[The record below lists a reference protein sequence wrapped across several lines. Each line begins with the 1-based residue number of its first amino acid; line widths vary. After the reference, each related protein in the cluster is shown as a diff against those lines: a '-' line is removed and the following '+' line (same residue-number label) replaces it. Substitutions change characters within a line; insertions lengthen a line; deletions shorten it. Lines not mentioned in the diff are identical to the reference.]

1 MHILRI
7 SVKCHIVLFNSKYF
21 SYPFRTT
28 LKERIQAEKK
38 QATLAADQTPAVAN
52 PSPVGPAIGT
62 TPTPSMAT
70 PLPSSCTPLTV
81 DPKHITPV
89 SQRSQRSSR
98 SHTSKSLN
106 FEMPTHTTTAC
117 AARPVSPASSFDSS
131 IHDLGETSVKR
142 KRGRPHKVP
151 TAPTYDDFPENGT
164 EDEKKKWKKRKTAE
178 EWHYK
183 NLHLKKQRNTMKKKR
198 LEFPDFI
205 QKNDKNLFKQHKGT
219 PKSTSTS
226 VRILQLQLQR
236 QKLKKRAE

>member
-1 MHILRI
+1 M
-7 SVKCHIVLFNSKYF
+7 KCHIVLFNCKYF

-28 LKERIQAEKK
+28 QKERIQAEKK

-52 PSPVGPAIGT
+52 PLPVGPAMGT

-81 DPKHITPV
+81 DPKHITPA
-89 SQRSQRSSR
+89 SQRSQRSSQ

-142 KRGRPHKVP
+142 KRGRPRKVP

-164 EDEKKKWKKRKTAE
+164 ENEKRNGRKEKLLRSGIT
-178 EWHYK
+178 K

-205 QKNDKNLFKQHKGT
+205 QKNDKNLFKQYKGT